1 MLQPAGTIAGVLN
14 ARMIVQILAVID
26 GLPLRPTGRTDG
38 D

>member
-26 GLPLRPTGRTDG
+26 GRPPRPTGRTDR